1 MPMDRTVGAE
11 GFSEAMGDILG
22 DVYSEVMDASRA
34 SVTEGAKVGK
44 RETVANAR
52 DVITPHNGD
61 YFAGWSYRVSQDAD
75 GWSSEVGNSKV
86 PGLAHLLEKGHARVG
101 GGRVA
106 ARVHIAPAA
115 EEAFDA
121 AWEELLE
128 EVRL

>member
-1 MPMDRTVGAE
+1 MGRTVEIGQFE
-11 GFSEAMGDILG
+11 DAMGDILG
-22 DVYSEVMDASRA
+22 DAYSAVMEGSRK
-34 SVTEGAKVGK
+34 SVAEGAKVGR

-61 YFAGWSYRVSQDAD
+61 YFSGWSYRVEGGPD
-75 GWSSEVGNSKV
+75 GYTGEVGNAKV

-115 EEAFDA
+115 EDAFDA
-121 AWEELLE
+121 AWEALLE
-128 EVRL
+128 GVEL

>member
-1 MPMDRTVGAE
+1 MASTVDAD
-11 GFSEAMGDILG
+11 GFSGAMGDILG

-52 DVITPHNGD
+52 DVITPRNGD
-61 YFAGWSYRVSQDAD
+61 YFAGWSYRVTQDAG
-75 GWSSEVGNSKV
+75 GWSSEVGNAKV

-115 EEAFDA
+115 DDAFDA
-121 AWEELLE
+121 AWETLLE
-128 EVRL
+128 EVEL